1 MIRFLCPA
9 LLPCS
14 FHLIFHATGHRLEL
28 AAACQREKLLWLQ
41 AIASARTVPPRWE
54 YEPVPTLSVSAP
66 PGHKAS
72 MDISDTDVPPVPSVP
87 STLNEGYFQGVQPK
101 ASSSTLRTEATV
113 RPRAAGPDRRQSLTG
128 STVRA
133 LFAYGAGADSVP
145 PVPSTLLIRRVSAT
159 RRAQIDRL
167 LADVLSEPLLA
178 ARLHAKSH
186 DEILFRDPEPLH
198 GAGLGMGAMAKNR
211 LMGRESVIVSAH
223 CPKSAPPGTLA
234 FPSELRPGASTMSTS
249 TSETGVLS
257 RQGQASYRAMS
268 LKGKRSFSRRS
279 FGMRLTLPNSLAEV
293 DIGDSQPSSTAQ
305 SPASPESPLPMAASS
320 QQPQPQSQSQSQ
332 RSSESRHNSL
342 QPPMVRVVGEDSPQP
357 PTLELPD
364 IVDPDARPKRA
375 RSMIDNVMGF
385 FIPRS
390 LSPSPSPTPS
400 LSLSS
405 SSKQPSSAGEEMK
418 EKEKEKE
425 SGVLSRMWKNTALC
439 HRARSVTDVGS
450 RKGGGVRKSSS
461 QRRPPSPTS
470 APVSRRASFLS
481 RSSSLLLSRRLS
493 SFNPTR
499 EPQQSSIPS
508 DSTSSSHSR
517 VNRRASASFGEGRH
531 HHASFRN
538 SLKRRLFPS
547 DLVPLTQIS
556 VENSN

>member
-1 MIRFLCPA
+1 MICFLCAA

-113 RPRAAGPDRRQSLTG
+113 RPRAPGSDRRQSLTG

-234 FPSELRPGASTMSTS
+234 FPSEQRPGISTS

-257 RQGQASYRAMS
+257 RQGQATYRAMS
-268 LKGKRSFSRRS
+268 LKGKRSFSRRT

-320 QQPQPQSQSQSQ
+320 QQPQPQSQ
-332 RSSESRHNSL
+332 RSSESRHSSL

-375 RSMIDNVMGF
+375 RSVIDNVMGF

-405 SSKQPSSAGEEMK
+405 SSKQQSSAGEEM
-418 EKEKEKE
+418 KEKEKE

-439 HRARSVTDVGS
+439 HRARSATDVGS
-450 RKGGGVRKSSS
+450 RKGGVRKSSS

-493 SFNPTR
+493 SFNSNL
-499 EPQQSSIPS
+499 EPQQSNIPS

-517 VNRRASASFGEGRH
+517 VNRRASASFGEGR